1 MEGQGICMSQGSKIR
16 RVIEGLASAFL
27 FLFQYIPVAG
37 PWLGLMAFPL
47 ATYIFG
53 FFWSLP
59 EFRGDQIYLLLF
71 SPRLMFGRI
80 VAIAG
85 FVIFL
90 IALVQFLKER
100 GTLITGGLYS
110 VVRHPQ
116 YLGIITMTLGLTI
129 MAVQFRMSTDP
140 KILYTWLIQ
149 VFGYFMLAGY
159 EERHLLTE
167 HEKEYPRYKQR
178 VPFIFPISLNRIP
191 EPLLALVTVLI
202 VAFLLTLM

>member
-1 MEGQGICMSQGSKIR
+1 MSKSIDRKVRHIIQALI
-16 RVIEGLASAFL
+16 SAFL

-37 PWLGLMAFPL
+37 PWLGLMFFPL
-47 ATYIFG
+47 AAYVFG

-90 IALVQFLKER
+90 TALVQFLKGR
-100 GTLITGGLYS
+100 GTLITGGLHS

-116 YLGIITMTLGLTI
+116 YFGITVMTLGSSI
-129 MAVQFRMSTDP
+129 MTRQFAFGGHP
-140 KILYTWLIQ
+140 EVLYVWLIE
-149 VFGYFMLAGY
+149 VFGYVLLAGY
-159 EERHLLTE
+159 EERHLSIE
-167 HEKEYPRYKQR
+167 YEKEYQQYKQK
-178 VPFIFPISLNRIP
+178 VSFIFPAPHLNKIP
-191 EPLLALVTVLI
+191 EPLFSLIIALI
-202 VAFLLTLM
+202 IAFLLMFI